1 MVLNQRFQSIIKLC
15 VPGTPE
21 LELRTRTELVS
32 LILIV
37 ILATVFVSEW
47 VSARIRHAII

>member
-1 MVLNQRFQSIIKLC
+1 MS
-15 VPGTPE
+15 PE
-21 LELRTRTELVS
+21 LELRIRTELVS

-37 ILATVFVSEW
+37 ILATVVVSKW